1 MFEELKTIL
10 MDELDVPEELITM
23 DAEFVNDLKLNSL
36 EIADLVVLCEDKF
49 NVQIEETDLHSLI
62 CISDFV
68 EYMEAKVE

>member
-49 NVQIEETDLHSLI
+49 NVEIEETDLHSLI

-68 EYMEAKVE
+68 EYMEAKAE

>member
-10 MDELDVPEELITM
+10 MDELDGPEELITM

-49 NVQIEETDLHSLI
+49 NVEIEETDLHSLI

-68 EYMEAKVE
+68 EYMEAKAE

>member
-10 MDELDVPEELITM
+10 MEELDVPEEKITM

-49 NVQIEETDLHSLI
+49 GVVIEETDLHSLL
-62 CISDFV
+62 CVSDFV
-68 EYMEAKVE
+68 EYMESKAE